1 MVVLCCVCV
10 HSACQPTSS
19 HSVGSVVFVKHE
31 TPTKQPPL
39 SPTLVCATTHPIT
52 PCAFVALLVCFV
64 VALVH
69 LKGVGT
75 THLCHTVV
83 CVSSVVVWPC
93 LTTLCLAAVCQHLC
107 GNHLTKPLVLC
118 VCHGWCSSLQP
129 STTTPTNH
137 QCGVT
142 HTWWWWWSCFT
153 CTMCGAPGGHTNT
166 TVTPS
171 SQTAGHSVWWC
182 CTPCLAWPFNK
193 PVLVT
198 QLCCWLSTGGD
209 ACVVPSTPPLF

>member
-1 MVVLCCVCV
+1 MSVVCKCNTHKQPCCWLASPNKQTMPSTNGHLVQCNAVQPWWWWWCDALQQHQLVVCCVSALVPHCLCLCHHIGCMVLMLGCALLCV

-83 CVSSVVVWPC
+83 CEQCGCVALLDHTVFGCSVSAPLWQPFDQ
-93 LTTLCLAAVCQHLC
+93 AFGAVCAMVGAHLC
-107 GNHLTKPLVLC
+107 SHPPP
-118 VCHGWCSSLQP
+118 HP
-129 STTTPTNH
+129 PTIN
-137 QCGVT
+137 
-142 HTWWWWWSCFT
+142 
-153 CTMCGAPGGHTNT
+153 
-166 TVTPS
+166 
-171 SQTAGHSVWWC
+171 
-182 CTPCLAWPFNK
+182 
-193 PVLVT
+193 
-198 QLCCWLSTGGD
+198 
-209 ACVVPSTPPLF
+209 VV

>member
-1 MVVLCCVCV
+1 MCERLGASLPLFVPPHWLHGAHAWLCFAVCV

-75 THLCHTVV
+75 THLCHTVC
-83 CVSSVVVWPC
+83 CVWSSVVVWPC

-171 SQTAGHSVWWC
+171 SQTTGHSV
-182 CTPCLAWPFNK
+182 
-193 PVLVT
+193 
-198 QLCCWLSTGGD
+198 
-209 ACVVPSTPPLF
+209 